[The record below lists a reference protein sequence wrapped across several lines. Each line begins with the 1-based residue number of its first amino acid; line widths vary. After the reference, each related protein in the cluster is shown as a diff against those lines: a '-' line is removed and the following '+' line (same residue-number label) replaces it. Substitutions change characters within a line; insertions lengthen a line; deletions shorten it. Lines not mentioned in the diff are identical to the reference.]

1 MKKAVNVTL
10 NEDLWERPIKHG
22 AEVGDNIL
30 DGLILSSFRFSDGR
44 VGENAWISKR
54 ESWWRW

>member
-30 DGLILSSFRFSDGR
+30 DGLILSSFRFSDG
-44 VGENAWISKR
+44 AA
-54 ESWWRW
+54 